1 MIMVLLNAVLHPRL
15 RRFNLKKRQQSSKQK
30 LVVLHLDC
38 DDYAISIQQVIR
50 VLPTLDIHGTFND
63 GHGLI
68 QYQGKTMSVL
78 DLGVL
83 LFHKK
88 PDLKPNY
95 LLICQTDG
103 GEEVAIPTDRLPK
116 VLDVAEEQF
125 TEVPASYRQG
135 SLGFVL
141 EKLVNLPEEQVL
153 LYLNLDQLLAQAVTP
168 SDSDSEEA
176 DAGQE

>member
-1 MIMVLLNAVLHPRL
+1 MLLLNAVLHPHL
-15 RRFNLKKRQQSSKQK
+15 RRFNIKKRQQSSKQK
-30 LVVLHLDC
+30 LVVLHLDR

-63 GHGLI
+63 GYGLI
-68 QYQGKTMSVL
+68 QYQGKTISVL

-83 LFHKK
+83 LFKK
-88 PDLKPNY
+88 EPNLEPNY
-95 LLICQTDG
+95 LLICQTHG
-103 GEEVAIPTDRLPK
+103 SEEVAIPTDSLPK

-125 TEVPASYRQG
+125 AEVPPSYRQG

-153 LYLNLDQLLAQAVTP
+153 LYFNLDQLLAQAMTQ

-176 DAGQE
+176 DGGD